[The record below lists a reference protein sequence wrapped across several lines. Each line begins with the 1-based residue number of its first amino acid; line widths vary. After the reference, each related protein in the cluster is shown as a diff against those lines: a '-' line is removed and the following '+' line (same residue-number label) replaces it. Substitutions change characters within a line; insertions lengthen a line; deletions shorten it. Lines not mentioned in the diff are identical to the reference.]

1 MTTTVRDIVS
11 IISSRFPEKTAEE
24 WDNPGLQ
31 LGRFDAPVRRV
42 LVALELTPAVVE
54 EAIKTGVQLV
64 VTHHPFIFRPLK
76 AVNDRS
82 PEGRMLLDLA
92 ENRIGLYAAHTN
104 LDAAPGAIAQ
114 KLADDLGL
122 SDRRGFLPHKPYQA
136 FKLVVFVPR
145 QDAEK
150 LAAALHKAGA
160 GSVGNYANVSFRCDG
175 IGAFTCGADANP
187 AIGTPGS
194 SEQVEE
200 CRLEMVVPERV
211 LGQVTAALRQN
222 HPYEEPAFDIFKLES
237 EVSGLTDAYAF
248 GIQGKL
254 ASPMILRDFAAY
266 LKQLW
271 HIPSLR
277 VAGKPDKMISRV
289 AFVNGSGAKFLTRCR
304 NIDAYITGD
313 CGHHDFDNAIRQD
326 IALIDA
332 GHYDTEKY
340 IPQILM
346 ETLQNLDIEIQI
358 AQSMRNP
365 MDVY

>member
-1 MTTTVRDIVS
+1 MTTTIRDIIS

-31 LGRFDAPVRRV
+31 IGRLDAPVDRV
-42 LVALELTPAVVE
+42 LVALELTSSIVE
-54 EAIKTGVQLV
+54 EAIRTQAQLI

-76 AVNDRS
+76 ALNDKS

-122 SDRRGFLPHKPYQA
+122 TERNGFLPHKPYQA

-145 QDAEK
+145 ADAEN
-150 LAAALHKAGA
+150 LAVALHQAGA
-160 GSVGNYANVSFRCDG
+160 GSVGNYSNVSFRCDG
-175 IGAFTCGADANP
+175 IGAFTCGCDAKP

-194 SEQVEE
+194 REQVEE
-200 CRLEMVVPERV
+200 CRLEMVVPEQL
-211 LGQVTAALRQN
+211 LGQVTRALRQN

-237 EVSGLTDAYAF
+237 DVTGLTDVYAF

-254 ASPMILRDFAAY
+254 PHPMPLRNFAEH

-271 HIPSLR
+271 NICAIR
-277 VAGKPDKMISRV
+277 AAGNPDKLISRV
-289 AFVNGSGAKFLTRCR
+289 AFVNGSGAKFLTKCR

-313 CGHHDFDNAIRQD
+313 CGHHDFDNAIRQN

-340 IPQILM
+340 IPQILAQ
-346 ETLQNLDIEIQI
+346 TLKGLDINISI
-358 AQSMRNP
+358 ATSMRNP